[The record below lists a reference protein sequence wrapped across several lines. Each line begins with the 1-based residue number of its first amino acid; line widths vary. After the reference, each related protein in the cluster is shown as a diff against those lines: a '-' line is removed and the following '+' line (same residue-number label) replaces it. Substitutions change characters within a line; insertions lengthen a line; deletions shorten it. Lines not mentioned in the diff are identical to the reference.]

1 MIFRL
6 LEFTFYLLF
15 FYFIVVVQW
24 SLIWSQSSW
33 KCQFVKN
40 DVAFSEAYLQPKQ
53 LGNILT
59 HISSKLPNLII
70 QAREAIKEPS
80 TLSTQLLNHNFWTH
94 FWSN

>member
-24 SLIWSQSSW
+24 SLIWSQPSW

-59 HISSKLPNLII
+59 QYLIKATQPNYSS
-70 QAREAIKEPS
+70 QGG
-80 TLSTQLLNHNFWTH
+80 H
-94 FWSN
+94 